1 MNTLFVWIP
10 LGYLIG
16 GLSTSII
23 LSRSFK
29 LKDPRTSGSHNPGT
43 TNMLR
48 LNGPL
53 YAALT
58 LSGDL
63 LKGILLLLLA
73 QSLSLNL
80 EALCLIAFSV
90 FIGHL
95 FPIYYAFKGGKGV
108 AVALSILCVL
118 SPVLAIIG
126 LCTWLMIAG
135 LTRYSSLAAIITAP
149 CITFISVFF
158 NSAEITWLL
167 CSISTLL
174 LFKHRTNIHQLR
186 LGTEPKIKLRK

>member
-1 MNTLFVWIP
+1 MEYFFLLIF
-10 LGYLIG
+10 GYLLG
-16 GLSTSII
+16 SISGAI
-23 LSRSFK
+23 IISRFLK
-29 LKDPRTSGSHNPGT
+29 LPDPRASGSKNPGA
-43 TNMLR
+43 TNVLR
-48 LNGPL
+48 LGNKQ
-53 YAALT
+53 AAAAT
-58 LSGDL
+58 LIFDI
-63 LKGILLLLLA
+63 LKGTVAVSIANWLIGNSLGMCLA
-73 QSLSLNL
+73 G
-80 EALCLIAFSV
+80 ISV

-149 CITFISVFF
+149 CITFISMFF
-158 NSAEITWLL
+158 NASEITWLL